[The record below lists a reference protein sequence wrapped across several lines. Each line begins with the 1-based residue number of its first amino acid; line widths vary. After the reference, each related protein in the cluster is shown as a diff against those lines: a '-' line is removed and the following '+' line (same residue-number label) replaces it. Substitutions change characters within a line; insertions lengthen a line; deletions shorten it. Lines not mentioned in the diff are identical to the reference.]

1 MPTRKL
7 IIDGKEIEADDS
19 ITLLQACEQAGAEI
33 PRFCYHERLSVAGN
47 CRMCLVEWVGA
58 PKPQASCALQ
68 VKDIFPNK
76 DGTPA
81 KINTT
86 SPYARKA
93 REGVMEFLL
102 INHPL
107 DCPICDQGGECDL
120 QDQAMGYGRAA
131 FHRFNENKR
140 AVEDKYMG
148 PLVKTIMTRCIQCT
162 RCVRFATE
170 VAGVPDL
177 GATGRGEDMEITT
190 YLEKAFASELSGNVV
205 DLCPV
210 GALTSKPYAFNARPW
225 ELRKTESVDVM
236 DAQGC
241 NIRVD
246 ARGPQVMRVLPRL
259 NEEVNE
265 EWISDKARH
274 ACDGLV
280 RQRLDRPYVRI
291 HGKLKPA
298 SWSEAFAAIAARVE
312 GTTPGKMAAI
322 VGDLAAAEE
331 IKALK
336 DLMTA
341 LGVRNLDCRQDGA
354 RIGLDPSGARL
365 PRQTYLFNS
374 TILGVEAA
382 DAILL
387 VGTNPRWE
395 APVLNARI
403 RKAWLASGLK
413 VANIGPAVDLTY
425 PVEQLGSDVAVLEQ
439 IASGKHDFAK
449 VLTDAK
455 RPMIVLGAGAVTRKD
470 GAAVLKLAAKI
481 ASDTGMIGPAGTHA
495 EGGWNGFNILHT
507 AASRV
512 AAMDLG
518 FLPVLDNHGKA
529 SRDVVGI
536 IDGAQKGEI
545 DFIYLLGADEID
557 VAHLGRAF
565 VVYQGS
571 HGDAGAHH
579 ADVILPGAAYTE
591 KDGIYVNF
599 EGRVQRGRRAT
610 FPPGEAKEDWAIL
623 RALSDVLEVKLPY
636 DNRAA
641 LVAAIEKD
649 ATHFGQL
656 NEAPVHADT
665 SVATWGAVGDSG
677 PLDNAPVTHVI
688 TDYYLTNPI
697 ARASETMA
705 KCSQELV
712 HGASKMAAE

>member
-1 MPTRKL
+1 MATRKL
-7 IIDGKEIEADDS
+7 IIDGKEVEAEET

-148 PLVKTIMTRCIQCT
+148 PLVATIMTRCIQCT

-225 ELRKTESVDVM
+225 ELRKTESIDVM

-280 RQRLDRPYVRI
+280 RQRLDRPYVRVN
-291 HGKLKPA
+291 GKLKPA
-298 SWSEAFAAIAARVE
+298 SWAEAFAAIAARVRE
-312 GTTPGKMAAI
+312 TSPAKMAAV

-341 LGVRNLDCRQDGA
+341 LGVTNLDCRQDGA
-354 RIGLDPSGARL
+354 KINAG

-374 TILGVEAA
+374 TIAGVEAA

-387 VGTNPRWE
+387 VGANPRWD

-403 RKAWLASGLK
+403 RKAWLAGPLK
-413 VANIGPAVDLTY
+413 VANIGPTVDLTY
-425 PVEQLGSDVAVLEQ
+425 PVEQLGMDISVLAA
-439 IASGKHDFAK
+439 IANGSHGFAK
-449 VLTDAK
+449 VLKDAK
-455 RPMIVLGAGAVTRKD
+455 RPMIILGSGILTRRD
-470 GAAVLKLAAKI
+470 GAAALSLAARI
-481 ASDTGMIGPAGTHA
+481 AGDTGMIGPAGTTA

-512 AAMDLG
+512 AALDLG
-518 FLPVLDNHGKA
+518 FVPGQGG
-529 SRDVVGI
+529 RDVAGI
-536 IDGAQKGEI
+536 VDGAQKGEI
-545 DFIYLLGADEID
+545 DFIYLLGADEFD

-591 KDGIYVNF
+591 KEGLYVNF
-599 EGRVQRGRRAT
+599 EGRVQRAERAV

-623 RALSDVLEVKLPY
+623 RALSDHLGAKLPY
-636 DNRAA
+636 DDRAQLRAA
-641 LVAAIEKD
+641 IIKQAP
-649 ATHFGQL
+649 HFADWGQ
-656 NEAPVHADT
+656 APVHSDT
-665 SVATWGAVGDSG
+665 APSTWNAIGTQG
-677 PLDNAPVTHVI
+677 PLDASVPVNHGI
-688 TDYYLTNPI
+688 TDYYLTNAI

-705 KCSQELV
+705 KCSQEFV
-712 HGASKMAAE
+712 SGAAKMAAE

>member
-1 MPTRKL
+1 MPSRKL
-7 IIDGKEIEADDS
+7 IIDGKEIEADDNL
-19 ITLLQACEQAGAEI
+19 TLLQACEQTGAEI

-68 VKDIFPNK
+68 VRDIFPNR

-81 KINTT
+81 RINTDST
-86 SPYARKA
+86 IARKA

-131 FHRFNENKR
+131 FNRFHENKR

-148 PLVKTIMTRCIQCT
+148 PLVKTVMTRCIQCT
-162 RCVRFATE
+162 RCIRFATE
-170 VAGVPDL
+170 VAGVEDL

-225 ELRKTESVDVM
+225 ELRKTDSVDVM

-241 NIRVD
+241 AIRID
-246 ARGPQVMRVLPRL
+246 SRGPQVMRVLPRL
-259 NEEVNE
+259 NEDVNE

-280 RQRLDRPYVRI
+280 RQRLDRPYVRKS
-291 HGKLKPA
+291 GKLQPA
-298 SWSEAFAAIAARVE
+298 TWSEAFAAIAAKVAS
-312 GTTPGKMAAI
+312 TTPDKMAAI

-336 DLMTA
+336 DLMTS
-341 LGVRNLDCRQDGA
+341 LGAKNLDCRQDGA
-354 RIGLDPSGARL
+354 RLGGE
-365 PRQTYLFNS
+365 RQGYLFNT
-374 TILGVEAA
+374 TIAGVEAA

-387 VGTNPRWE
+387 IGANPRWE

-403 RKAWLASGLK
+403 RKAWLGG
-413 VANIGPAVDLTY
+413 NIQIAGIGVTMDQTY
-425 PVEQLGSDVAVLEQ
+425 PVKDLGASVDVLDQ
-439 IASGKHDFAK
+439 IANGSHAFAK
-449 VLTDAK
+449 VLHDAK
-455 RPMIVLGAGAVTRKD
+455 RPMIIVGADAVARKD
-470 GAAVLKLAAKI
+470 GAAILRLAAKI
-481 ASDTGMIGPAGTHA
+481 AADTGMIGPGGTAA

-512 AAMDLG
+512 AALDLG
-518 FLPVLDNHGKA
+518 FVPADGA
-529 SRDVVGI
+529 RDVASIV
-536 IDGAQKGEI
+536 DGAQKGEI
-545 DFIYLLGADEID
+545 DFIYLLGADECD
-557 VAHLGRAF
+557 VAHLGSAF

-571 HGDAGAHH
+571 HGDAGAHN
-579 ADVILPGAAYTE
+579 ANVILPGAAYTE
-591 KDGIYVNF
+591 KEGLYVNF
-599 EGRVQRGRRAT
+599 EGRVQPAHRAV
-610 FPPGEAKEDWAIL
+610 FPPGEAKEDWAII
-623 RALSDVLEVKLPY
+623 RALSDVLGKRLPY
-636 DNRAA
+636 DNLDA
-641 LVAAIEKD
+641 LRTAIVAD
-649 ATHFGQL
+649 APHFADHH
-656 NEAPVHADT
+656 EVVPHAG
-665 SVATWGAVGDSG
+665 ATQTNWAGVGTSG
-677 PLDNAPVTHVI
+677 PLDTTHPLGSTM

-697 ARASETMA
+697 ARASATMA
-705 KCSQELV
+705 ECSREFV
-712 HGASKMAAE
+712 TGSSKMAAE